1 MPPNY
6 ASYKMTNA
14 ILGVKAAYEKAQKAG
29 AASPSQDQIIA
40 AFENLT
46 FEGVGGTVKMSLGK
60 GHQAV
65 MDVAVGTAKTV
76 GGELRIVDIKRY
88 PADQVNPPEGARS
101 EAWIRSGM
109 KTK

>member
-1 MPPNY
+1 
-6 ASYKMTNA
+6 
-14 ILGVKAAYEKAQKAG
+14 
-29 AASPSQDQIIA
+29 
-40 AFENLT
+40 
-46 FEGVGGTVKMSLGK
+46 MSLGK

-88 PADQVNPPEGARS
+88 PADQVNPPEGAKS

-109 KTK
+109 KSK